1 MEKQKSFGFGILIVL
16 VIALAVNCGGS
27 SQGGATSAD
36 SSSAAWRIPD
46 NTTFLAGAG
55 VGGGIDT
62 FARSVARALNVSGT
76 VKETIT
82 VENML
87 GGGGLK
93 CIQTVNESMSGRGD
107 ILYSASGGLV
117 SLELANNLKLKQSDM
132 TPIARMVVETM
143 CMVVGANNKD
153 LDTVEKFVAR
163 MKSDPG
169 SINFGGD
176 MPPAQDYLSLVTI
189 CTILSIDPAAVNYV
203 HYDGDYLVALMGGSL
218 DISFSGASEWTAAI
232 EAGQVKCL
240 AVAGEKRLD
249 GIFANVPTFRE
260 KGIDF
265 LWQNWR
271 AVMGPPNMPKEAV
284 AFWQDALRKAVDTKE
299 WKETVEKIQYEPGFM
314 VEGFPEFMKDFE
326 QKCSTAMKAAKI
338 IQ

>member
-1 MEKQKSFGFGILIVL
+1 MRRWKWFVILIIPVF
-16 VIALAVNCGGS
+16 VAALLMGCGGS
-27 SQGGATSAD
+27 AQGGSASAG
-36 SSSAAWRIPD
+36 SSVAAWQMPD

-62 FARSVARALNVSGT
+62 FARSVARALNVSGI

-93 CIQTVNESMSGRGD
+93 SIQTVNESMGGRGD

-117 SLELANNLKLKQSDM
+117 SLEIANNLRLKQSDM
-132 TPIARMVVETM
+132 TPLARMVVETM
-143 CMVVGANNKD
+143 CMVVGAGNKD

-189 CTILSIDPAAVNYV
+189 CTILGVDPAVVNYV
-203 HYDGDYLVALMGGSL
+203 HYDGDYLVALMGGTL

-240 AVAGEKRLD
+240 AVAGEERLG
-249 GIFANVPTFRE
+249 GIFADIPTFRE

-271 AVMGPPNMPKEAV
+271 AVMGPPDMPKEAV
-284 AFWQDALRKAVDTKE
+284 AFWQDALRKAADTNE
-299 WKETVEKIQYEPGFM
+299 WKEIVEKIQYEPGFM
-314 VEGFPEFMKDFE
+314 VEGFSEFMKDFE
-326 QKCSTAMKAAKI
+326 QKCTNAMKAAKI
-338 IQ
+338 IN

>member
-1 MEKQKSFGFGILIVL
+1 MEDSMKRTRIVILLVVAVIVL
-16 VIALAVNCGGS
+16 AGCGGT
-27 SQGGATSAD
+27 SQPGGTASA
-36 SSSAAWRIPD
+36 SPAWTLPD

-62 FARSVARALNVSGT
+62 FARNVARVANVSGIVT
-76 VKETIT
+76 KPIT
-82 VENML
+82 VENLL

-93 CIQTVNESMSGRGD
+93 CIQTINETMTGRGD
-107 ILYSASGGLV
+107 ILYSGSGGLV
-117 SLELANNLKLKQSDM
+117 SLEIANNIKLKQSDM
-132 TPIARMVVETM
+132 TPLARIVVETM

-153 LDTVEKFVAR
+153 LNTVEKFVAR

-189 CTILSIDPAAVNYV
+189 CTLLGVDPAAVNYI
-203 HYDGDYLVALMGGSL
+203 HYDGDYLAALMGGHL

-240 AVAGEKRLD
+240 AVAGEGRLG
-249 GIFANVPTFRE
+249 GIFAEIPTFRE

-271 AVMGPPNMPKEAV
+271 GVMGPRDMPKEAV
-284 AFWQDALRKAVDTKE
+284 AFWQDALTKAAETPE
-299 WKETVEKIQYEPGFM
+299 WKDVIAKIQYEPGFM
-314 VEGFPEFMKDFE
+314 VDGFQEFMLDFE
-326 QKCSTAMKAAKI
+326 QKCINAMRAAKLI
-338 IQ
+338 E